1 MVAHE
6 IFKCIYCKQFAWL
19 MISGLRPLLTK
30 VTEKYRP
37 YLSYLSTKQILAR
50 AGLLQLKPEN
60 RRVVSRRLN
69 IDVIVSHSV
78 NKLSSIQET
87 RAETMHEM
95 IFKRSGG
102 PHYSCFMFLQGA
114 MVATSQSASRCA
126 EQGKS
131 IHIYSLLY
139 YALLIG
145 MARRS
150 LLRGASC
157 RMAVHHCTSSP

>member
-1 MVAHE
+1 
-6 IFKCIYCKQFAWL
+6 

-50 AGLLQLKPEN
+50 ALLQLKPEN

-95 IFKRSGG
+95 IFLFYVSARCYGCYITKRKQMRRTRQVH
-102 PHYSCFMFLQGA
+102 PYLF
-114 MVATSQSASRCA
+114 
-126 EQGKS
+126 
-131 IHIYSLLY
+131 I
-139 YALLIG
+139 ALLIG